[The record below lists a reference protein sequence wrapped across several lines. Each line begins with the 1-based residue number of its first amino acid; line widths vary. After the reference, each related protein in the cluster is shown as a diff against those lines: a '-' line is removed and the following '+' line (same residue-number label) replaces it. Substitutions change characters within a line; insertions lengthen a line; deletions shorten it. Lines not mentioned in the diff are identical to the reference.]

1 MADWDDLLGDLEARR
16 AAAHEGGGARRVQR
30 EHDNGR
36 FTARE
41 RISLLVDEGT
51 FRELGMLVTTP
62 ADDGTERPSTFICG
76 TAEIDGRPVA
86 IGAEDFTVLGGGVG
100 SHLQRYKGGWGGFIE
115 ELAYEYGI
123 PLVLLMQGVGGS
135 VAMQESKGYPVLLS
149 GQATFPV
156 FELLDRVPVVTAVL
170 GPTAGSSAARAA
182 ISHFSLMTRANGCLF
197 AGGPPL
203 VKQATGVDVDK
214 FELGGADVHTQ
225 ISGVIDNAVDSEE
238 EAFDGI
244 RDFLAFLPPN
254 ITQHAPRAA
263 SVAPRL
269 EADSLLETLSPNS
282 RRVYDPYRVV
292 DAVCDAG
299 TFFEIAPDYG
309 SSLRVGLARIDGWT
323 VGVLATDP
331 RVLGGAMDG
340 PSSDKQVRFV
350 ELCDAFHVPLVYF
363 VDVPGFMIGP
373 DAERS
378 GVLRRGSRALHAI
391 HRATVP
397 VYTVQLRRS
406 FGLAGQGTGS
416 ANRKS
421 LRLAWPTG
429 TWGDLPVTSGIE
441 AEFRAEIEAADD
453 PVAKRQE
460 IIERF
465 EKQGSMW
472 RTVEKFGVEDVI
484 DPRETRPVLAHL
496 LGLAYRA
503 PVDYPKRGPQVRP

>member
-1 MADWDDLLGDLEARR
+1 MGDWDPLLEDLAARR
-16 AAAHEGGGARRVQR
+16 AAAKQGGGERRVRR
-30 EHDNGR
+30 EHDSGR
-36 FTARE
+36 NTARE
-41 RISLLVDEGT
+41 RIDALCDPGS
-51 FRELGMLVTTP
+51 FHELGMLVTTP
-62 ADDGTERPSTFICG
+62 ADDGSEKPSTFICG
-76 TAEIDGRPVA
+76 TAEIDGRAVA

-115 ELAYEYGI
+115 ELAYGYGI

-149 GQATFPV
+149 GQAVFPV
-156 FELLDRVPVVTAVL
+156 FELLDRVPVVAAVL

-182 ISHFSLMTRANGCLF
+182 ISHFSLMTKPNGCLF

-203 VKQATGVDVDK
+203 VKQATGVDVNK
-214 FELGGADVHTQ
+214 FELGGWEVHTRE
-225 ISGVIDNAVDSEE
+225 SGVIDNAVDSED
-238 EAFDGI
+238 EAFEAI
-244 RDFLAFLPPN
+244 RDFLSYLPPN
-254 ITQHAPRAA
+254 ITQHPPRGAA
-263 SVAPRL
+263 EPARL
-269 EADSLLETLSPNS
+269 GPESLLDTLSPNS
-282 RRVYDPYRVV
+282 RRPYDPHRLI
-292 DAVCDAG
+292 DAVADAES
-299 TFFEIAPDYG
+299 FFEIAPDYG
-309 SSLRVGLARIDGWT
+309 PSLRTGLARIDGYV
-323 VGVLATDP
+323 VGILATDP
-331 RVLGGAMDG
+331 RSLAGAMDG

-373 DAERS
+373 EAERS
-378 GVLRRGSRALHAI
+378 GVLRRGSRALQAI

-416 ANRKS
+416 ANRRS

-453 PVAKRQE
+453 PAAKRRE
-460 IIERF
+460 IMERF
-465 EKQGSMW
+465 EKQASMW

-484 DPRETRPVLAHL
+484 DPRETREVLARL
-496 LGLAYRA
+496 LALAYRA
-503 PVDYPKRGPQVRP
+503 PVDYPKHGPQVRP